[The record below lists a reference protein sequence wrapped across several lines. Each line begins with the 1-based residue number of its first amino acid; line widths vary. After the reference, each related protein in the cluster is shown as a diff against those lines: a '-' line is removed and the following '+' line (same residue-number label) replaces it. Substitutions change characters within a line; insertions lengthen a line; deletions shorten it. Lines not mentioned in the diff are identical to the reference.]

1 MVNADLNPLSI
12 LQILEK
18 GDFNTGSVVQMYQ
31 LARGLAQRGHR
42 VAVVTRPGAEVAQR
56 ARSEDLDVVELP
68 LRGSFDRE
76 TARELGRVYE
86 ERNVDLVHAHKGI
99 AHSAALG
106 ATLFSERR
114 PLIVANR
121 GVSFP
126 LTLLNRWKYK
136 VRLSAVVAVCEDVKR
151 VLVASGGLAPEKV
164 HVVYAGVDPAVF
176 DPVKVN
182 GDRIRSE
189 WGVAAGQKL
198 LVQVSARNY
207 KGWRDLMAGAA
218 MESRKHPELKIA
230 LVACPDEAAKAA
242 VEAEARALGIADRVI
257 AVGYRPDVPDIL
269 GAADVVAD
277 LSWAGLG
284 ITGTLRE
291 AMALGRPVIA
301 SSAGGNPELVEDGRS
316 GLLVPP
322 RDPAAFAAAL
332 GRLLEEPELARR
344 LGCGGRERVLASFT
358 VEARLDRM
366 EVLYRR
372 LIASAG
378 RAEASA
384 AATARGM

>member
-1 MVNADLNPLSI
+1 VNSDLKALSI
-12 LQILEK
+12 VQVLEK

-42 VAVVTRPGAEVAQR
+42 VAVVTRPGGEVAER
-56 ARSEDLDVVELP
+56 ARAEGLEVAELP
-68 LRGSFDRE
+68 LCGSFDLE
-76 TARELGRVYE
+76 SARALGRAYE
-86 ERNVDLVHAHKGI
+86 ERQVDLVHAHKGI
-99 AHSAALG
+99 AHAVALE
-106 ATLFSERR
+106 ATFFSRRR
-114 PLIVANR
+114 PLLVANR

-126 LTLLNRWKYK
+126 LDFLNRWKYRI
-136 VRLSAVVAVCEDVKR
+136 RLCAVVAVCEDVKR
-151 VLVASGGLAPEKV
+151 VIVASGKLTPEKV
-164 HVVYAGVDPAVF
+164 HVVHAGVDPSVF
-176 DPVKVN
+176 DPAKVD
-182 GDRIRSE
+182 GARIRRE

-207 KGWRDLMAGAA
+207 KGWRDLLAGAA
-218 MESRKHPELKIA
+218 MLSREHPQLKVA
-230 LVACPDEAAKAA
+230 LVACPDEAVKSA
-242 VEAEARALGIADRVI
+242 VEEEARSLGIADRVI
-257 AVGYRPDVPDIL
+257 AIGYRRDVPDIL

-332 GRLLEEPELARR
+332 RRLLEDPELARR
-344 LGCGGRERVLASFT
+344 LGSRARERVLAGFT

-366 EVLYRR
+366 EALYRR
-372 LIASAG
+372 LIAAAG
-378 RAEASA
+378 RAEARA
-384 AATARGM
+384 AATAPGM